1 MSVPMIIL
9 LLSVAV
15 TEGQDVCVGPIPA
28 SVRTVDCSY
37 RSLTAVPVL
46 PAEAVKV

>member
-15 TEGQDVCVGPIPA
+15 AEGQDYCMGPIPA

-46 PAEAVKV
+46 PAKAVEV